1 MPIRV
6 QPDAFAIHHDPF
18 GKNIWGR
25 ILQVKNENI
34 SEAEADHD
42 EMRQRLEE
50 MYDRGVGLFVDG
62 RAVLPY
68 DKAIGAVCEDS
79 SYMADYV
86 FGEEGQLAQVRFDK
100 VTER

>member
-1 MPIRV
+1 MRV
-6 QPDAFAIHHDPF
+6 
-18 GKNIWGR
+18 R
-25 ILQVKNENI
+25 NENI

-42 EMRQRLEE
+42 EMWQQLEE
-50 MYDRGVGLFVDG
+50 MYDRGVSLFVDG
-62 RAVLPY
+62 RAVVPY

-86 FGEEGQLAQVRFDK
+86 FGEEGRLAQVRFDK